1 MRNSLAFQL
10 LAVEETSGNGRWELY
25 DAVWRRWKSIEAATR
40 LTARSLLRAVY
51 TSSFGFA
58 QLTVDDDQNV
68 RRCLIHLLLPAAEAV
83 NQLDQTLTV
92 AYSIPPG
99 GSQLIDV
106 STLWPLRQPVVNA
119 SHLEQCRSR
128 YQRGRRFFQRNLSL
142 SVWSLIQSKASMLD
156 LSSAALRNIY
166 QFEKKRTKSA
176 AWTVQWSDVPLPEI
190 NFTVQSSI
198 DQGTRWSTY

>member
-51 TSSFGFA
+51 TSTFGFA

-128 YQRGRRFFQRNLSL
+128 NQRGRRFFQRILSL

-176 AWTVQWSDVPLPEI
+176 AWTVQWSDVRLPEKK
-190 NFTVQSSI
+190 FTVQSSI
-198 DQGTRWSTY
+198 DQGTRWSTF